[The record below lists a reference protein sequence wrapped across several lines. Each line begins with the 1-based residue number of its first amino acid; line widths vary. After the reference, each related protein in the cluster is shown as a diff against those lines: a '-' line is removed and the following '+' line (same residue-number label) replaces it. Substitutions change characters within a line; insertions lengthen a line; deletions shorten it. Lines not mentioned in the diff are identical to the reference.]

1 MTCSSSESIDFLND
15 ANLEDPDND
24 DNKFTIINTN
34 ARSLTP
40 KIQSFIDNFHELD
53 ANVAIVT
60 ETWLAD
66 GPSLEADLDDLLLGT
81 GIDLITRNRAPG
93 VNGVCHGGVA
103 IAALASNIKL
113 KPHVFPNPDAHEILV
128 ATGAIVGQSRKVVA
142 GRLYAEVEV
151 MLVLAL

>member
-24 DNKFTIINTN
+24 DNKFTIMNTN

-81 GIDLITRNRAPG
+81 GIDLITS
-93 VNGVCHGGVA
+93 C
-103 IAALASNIKL
+103 L
-113 KPHVFPNPDAHEILV
+113 
-128 ATGAIVGQSRKVVA
+128 
-142 GRLYAEVEV
+142 LYTSPSPRDS
-151 MLVLAL
+151 